1 MSIRSELSVLR
12 SGRLWLTLACA
23 GTTGGVLSA
32 YSYLAPLLSG
42 RAGVGAGLVPLVLA
56 GFGIGALAGSVLG
69 GRFGDRRPYATTIA
83 APALTAIILLA
94 MCLLSAHAM
103 PTVALVSLLGL
114 LGLGANPVLI
124 SLAVRF
130 ASQAPILG
138 SALCVSAFNVGTAF
152 GTWPSFL
159 PSCWPAALAAP
170 QSRSPRMQA
179 AAISLALKASWPPA
193 SPEPTS

>member
-1 MSIRSELSVLR
+1 
-12 SGRLWLTLACA
+12 
-23 GTTGGVLSA
+23 
-32 YSYLAPLLSG
+32 
-42 RAGVGAGLVPLVLA
+42 VPLVLA

-94 MCLLSAHAM
+94 ICLLSAHAM

-114 LGLGANPVLI
+114 FGLGANPVLI

-152 GTWPSFL
+152 GTW
-159 PSCWPAALAAP
+159 LA
-170 QSRSPRMQA
+170 
-179 AAISLALKASWPPA
+179 SLALGSTLGTRGPAVVGAFIAALTVLPAVVLARRAGRSAVSFAENAGGGDFPCPRGQLASCV
-193 SPEPTS
+193 S